1 MFLATFSCSEVSEEH
16 ERALDWTREIAVN
29 LIHLGGPTLFSCLII
44 YKFCA
49 CTRLTYILLDIQF
62 EEIENFCG
70 SIELDTLFQIG
81 FVLHDIDQNL
91 EHARFVCLCH
101 LRLNH
106 EPKQLFC
113 QFISLHQ
120 FPVLIRGCV
129 S

>member
-1 MFLATFSCSEVSEEH
+1 MFLATFSGSEVSEEH
-16 ERALDWTREIAVN
+16 KGALDWTWEITID
-29 LIHLGGPTLFSCLII
+29 LIHLCGSTLFGGFVI
-44 YKFCA
+44 YKFCT
-49 CTRLTYILLDIQF
+49 CTRLTYILLNIQF

-106 EPKQLFC
+106 KPKQLFC
-113 QFISLHQ
+113 
-120 FPVLIRGCV
+120 
-129 S
+129 